1 MNIQTIVT
9 VVAALAAGV
18 LGAVVVGPGS
28 APPPAVDG
36 ADLIEL
42 RTEMQEL
49 ARTNRR
55 LQERLDVLETRPA
68 VVHVPAAPAE
78 VAAETVRE
86 VEVEP
91 PPPVADRN
99 ERPVVLKEQVSEA
112 LQAIRAEEERQ
123 REEDREK
130 RRQERTEEQL
140 ARLAQELG
148 LNAYQTNQLRD
159 AMAKQREKWDA
170 ARESVRENGDWEGIR
185 TAMEKVREEMNVTLG
200 TFMTREQIDK
210 FNESA
215 RGFRGFGG
223 PGRGDRGGPGRGG
236 RGF

>member
-55 LQERLDVLETRPA
+55 LQDRLDVLETRPA
-68 VVHVPAAPAE
+68 VVQMPAAPVE
-78 VAAETVRE
+78 LAAETVRE

-91 PPPVADRN
+91 PPPVARRD
-99 ERPVVLKEQVSEA
+99 EPPVVLKEQVSEA

-123 REEDREK
+123 RDEEREK
-130 RRQERTEEQL
+130 RRQERSEEQL

-159 AMAKQREKWDA
+159 AMAKQREKMEA
-170 ARESVRENGDWEGIR
+170 ARDSLRENRDWEGMR
-185 TAMEKVREEMNVTLG
+185 TAMEKVREEMNVALG
-200 TFMTREQIDK
+200 TFMTQEQIDK
-210 FNESA
+210 YHEST
-215 RGFRGFGG
+215 RGFRGGRG
-223 PGRGDRGGPGRGG
+223 DRGDRGGPGRGG